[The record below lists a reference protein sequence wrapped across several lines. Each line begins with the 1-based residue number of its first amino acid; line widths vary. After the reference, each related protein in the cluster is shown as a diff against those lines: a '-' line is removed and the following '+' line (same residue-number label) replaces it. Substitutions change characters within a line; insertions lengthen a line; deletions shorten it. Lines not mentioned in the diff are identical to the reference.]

1 MWPKS
6 HDDKKNL
13 KEKGNIRDIPVVD
26 TQGIEAAGLGILT
39 RSQTSQMRIDD
50 DDNDDDGWPQCRC
63 QYT

>member
-6 HDDKKNL
+6 HDDKKSL

-39 RSQTSQMRIDD
+39 RSQTSQMRIDELKT
-50 DDNDDDGWPQCRC
+50 
-63 QYT
+63 QYTDEKDWKN